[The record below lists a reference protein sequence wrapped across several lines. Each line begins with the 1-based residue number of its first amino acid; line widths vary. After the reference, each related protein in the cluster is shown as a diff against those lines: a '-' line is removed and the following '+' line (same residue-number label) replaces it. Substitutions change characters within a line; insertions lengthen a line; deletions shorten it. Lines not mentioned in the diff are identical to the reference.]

1 MKVYVMG
8 WRAALLRAASVCGA
22 ALVLASCGG
31 GEQVQQF
38 RASRVFAFGDESSVI
53 NPDRSKY
60 TVNAVALDGSFDCA
74 ANPLWVQS
82 VAALYGL
89 VFPQC
94 NPQAI
99 PGPVSR
105 IYATAG
111 AHVADLG
118 LQIDQQIANGGFQS
132 GDLATVLIG
141 QNDVIDQFKQY
152 PAISEDQ
159 LQANLSQAAVDL
171 ATQVNRLADLG
182 VKVIVS
188 TIPDLSLTPFAGD
201 PAGADAALLDRLSSN
216 FNIKMRRNIYND
228 GRRIGLVQLDEYLG
242 TIRNFGLGYV
252 NSTLAACLPTAPLP
266 TCTTNTLGTDA
277 NANPPP
283 PVPTPASATTWLW
296 ADSLHL
302 SAGGQNTLGSLAVQ
316 RAQNNPF

>member
-1 MKVYVMG
+1 MKVFVMG
-8 WRAALLRAASVCGA
+8 WRAALMRAASVCGV
-22 ALVLASCGG
+22 ALLLASCGG
-31 GEQVQQF
+31 GEQVQRF
-38 RASRVFAFGDESSVI
+38 FATRVFAFGDESSVI

-60 TVNAVALDGSFDCA
+60 TINAVATDGTYDCA
-74 ANPLWVQS
+74 TNLLWVQS
-82 VAALYGL
+82 VASLYGL

-94 NPQAI
+94 NPLAI
-99 PGPVSR
+99 PGPESR
-105 IYATAG
+105 IYASVG

-118 LQIDQQIANGGFQS
+118 LQIDQQVANGGFRS

-141 QNDVIDQFKQY
+141 QNDVIDQFRQY

-159 LQANLSQAAVDL
+159 LQANVSQAAVDL

-182 VKVIVS
+182 VKVIIS
-188 TIPDLSLTPFAGD
+188 TIPDLGLTPFAGD
-201 PAGADAALLDRLSSN
+201 PAGANAQLLTRMSDN
-216 FNIKMRRNIYND
+216 FNIKMRRAIYND

-242 TIRNFGLGYV
+242 TIRKFGLGYV

-266 TCTTNTLGTDA
+266 TCTVNSLGTDA

-283 PVPTPASATTWLW
+283 PVPSQATATTWLW
-296 ADSLHL
+296 ADDLHL